1 MPLPV
6 LPTPRALGVDD
17 WALRKRQTSGP
28 ILVGLARRQPVALLP
43 DRTAETVSQ
52 WLREHPRRRGDRA
65 GSSSP
70 YAEGARQGGG
80 HGHPGAD
87 RFHLLQ
93 NLADALDEGFTRHH
107 HALHTVNAAMRQ
119 QPVRH
124 CQVIAK
130 NYTYVQ

>member
-1 MPLPV
+1 M
-6 LPTPRALGVDD
+6 DH

-43 DRTAETVSQ
+43 DRTAETVPQ
-52 WLREHPRRRGDRA
+52 WLREHPGVEVIARDRRAPMPRGPAR
-65 GSSSP
+65 
-70 YAEGARQGGG
+70 GAATATQ
-80 HGHPGAD
+80 GAD

-93 NLADALDEGFTRHH
+93 HLADALDEVFTIHH

-124 CQVIAK
+124 CRVIAI